1 MRQLIVAVLG
11 ERFLTDPVI
20 WIVMEGVNDHVAY
33 EEREK
38 TSHHKNAGGYGDP
51 EGDSG
56 GLCHSSTVSDAD

>member
-1 MRQLIVAVLG
+1 
-11 ERFLTDPVI
+11 
-20 WIVMEGVNDHVAY
+20 MEGVNDHVAY